1 MGGQFPVWPLFLF
14 GGLLTFIA
22 FCIFFAIFLQARE
35 ENKNPPDR
43 K

>member
-22 FCIFFAIFLQARE
+22 LCIFVGIYLSARE
-35 ENKNPPDR
+35 EGR
-43 K
+43 KTRDGK